1 MTMVSTED
9 LKNLPDLLDSAYAIG
24 GEDLKN
30 LPDLL
35 DSSLNSNQN
44 GYDIRYSA
52 VSTCIAVT
60 VAVAVLVAVAVA
72 EMRS

>member
-1 MTMVSTED
+1 MSTED

-30 LPDLL
+30 LPEILV
-35 DSSLNSNQN
+35 DSSLNLNQN
-44 GYDIRYSA
+44 VYDVRYSA
-52 VSTCIAVT
+52 VSTCIA